1 MIIGDKFINGVIIHI
16 LYELVIITVDILQ
29 MQSTVPIYNMSTCWL
44 IFYSVPVVADQIQN
58 PFMQVSLFKISLLR
72 KIGIL
77 LVAFNY
83 C

>member
-29 MQSTVPIYNMSTCWL
+29 MQSTVPIYNVLTCWL